1 MSLIMKSIKNL
12 IDKCKTAKDLISFR
26 KEYKENI
33 EIDLGHVPSYNEE
46 QESEIPK
53 AWYEP
58 LKD

>member
-1 MSLIMKSIKNL
+1 MKSIN
-12 IDKCKTAKDLISFR
+12 DAEEKCKTAKKLFSYR
-26 KEYKENI
+26 KEYKDSI
-33 EIDLGHVPSYNEE
+33 EVDLGHVLSYNEE

>member
-1 MSLIMKSIKNL
+1 MKNIK
-12 IDKCKTAKDLISFR
+12 DTEEKCNTAKDLISFR
-26 KEYKENI
+26 KDYKDSI
-33 EIDLGHVPSYNEE
+33 EVDLGHVPSYNEE